1 LYPYVRF
8 ATCACLIIFA
18 SIVGVGALVLLPRA
32 VERPLLAS
40 TEISP
45 RLMPS
50 AAESASA
57 AAEASDAV
65 TVEAPP
71 AAQNAPEQPSV
82 ETRHTAAASPQLLRN
97 DMTMPQQATPVQPP
111 AAEGQQIEM
120 PAIKTKARLP
130 ALKKTTRLDHGR
142 AKRTTDKA
150 LNSVR
155 RFGDTL
161 SDIPVSAYSADGS
174 RRRIV
179 IRPTS
184 IQDVYYYSVPR

>member
-1 LYPYVRF
+1 LYTYVRF

-32 VERPLLAS
+32 VERPLPAN
-40 TEISP
+40 TKISP
-45 RLMPS
+45 RGMPTVV
-50 AAESASA
+50 ESASL
-57 AAEASDAV
+57 EGGASNTV
-65 TVEAPP
+65 TVEAAP
-71 AAQNAPEQPSV
+71 AAQNAPEQPSA
-82 ETRHTAAASPQLLRN
+82 ETRHTAAASAELRRN
-97 DMTMPQQATPVQPP
+97 DVAVPQQATP
-111 AAEGQQIEM
+111 AAEGQHVEM

-142 AKRTTDKA
+142 AKRPTDKA

-184 IQDVYYYSVPR
+184 IQDVYYYSAPR